1 MMPGSSEWLIILGIA
16 LLLFG
21 PKKLPQLGGSIG
33 EFISNL
39 RTGMKSSQM
48 ADEDSKP
55 KIDAGKS

>member
-39 RTGMKSSQM
+39 RTGMKSGQM

>member
-39 RTGMKSSQM
+39 RTGMKNGQM
-48 ADEDSKP
+48 ADEDKSP

>member
-39 RTGMKSSQM
+39 RTGMKSTQM
-48 ADEDSKP
+48 SEEENKP
-55 KIDAGKS
+55 KIDVQKS

>member
-1 MMPGSSEWLIILGIA
+1 MPGSSEWLIILGIA

-39 RTGMKSSQM
+39 RTGMKSGQM
-48 ADEDSKP
+48 SEDDKNP